1 MNSNIIII
9 LLIAMILYKFL
20 NLNEKYLT
28 IQKHMPIKKN
38 IKYNITTN
46 KNQKYEVA
54 SYEDTVND
62 EDLENIIKESY
73 AFNDMAENLFI
84 PESSSN
90 INLHQETDINKLLK
104 NCDGVAIKD
113 VYDKLTKITFK
124 NLDKK
129 DRLDSTPVQ
138 VTTKNHTGL
147 SSFTIDQV
155 RYKNESSLTTGKFKG
170 TNVRAKDPF
179 DQKVE
184 AVKDYYESKALP
196 LIYTPY

>member
-1 MNSNIIII
+1 
-9 LLIAMILYKFL
+9 
-20 NLNEKYLT
+20 
-28 IQKHMPIKKN
+28 MPIKKN

-54 SYEDTVND
+54 SYQDNVTD
-62 EDLENIIKESY
+62 KDLENIIKKSY

-90 INLHQETDINKLLK
+90 INLHEETDINKLLK

-129 DRLDSTPVQ
+129 DRIDTKPIQL
-138 VTTKNHTGL
+138 TTLNHNNL
-147 SSFTIDQV
+147 SSFTIDQM
-155 RYKNESSLTTGKFKG
+155 RYKNDNSMNTGIFTG
-170 TNVRAKDPF
+170 TNIRANDPF

-184 AVKDYYESKALP
+184 AVKDYYESKSGP